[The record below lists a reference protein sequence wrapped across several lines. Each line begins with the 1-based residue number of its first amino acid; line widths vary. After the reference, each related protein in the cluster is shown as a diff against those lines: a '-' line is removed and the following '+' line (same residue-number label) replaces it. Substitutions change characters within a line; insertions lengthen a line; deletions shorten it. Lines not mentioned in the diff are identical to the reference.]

1 MKIEMMKI
9 KKSRKGLGNRK
20 SSCQSWTSN
29 DSLIE
34 GQRMLYSNPSFEDDS
49 SSSDSGRKS
58 PWNSVNSGNS
68 SSSDESRSDGSFDA
82 EEFQRA
88 VQDLSFEILDMQ
100 ESIERFPSFPSVDQ
114 FGPIEPRFQV
124 EVPVKPK
131 SKFSKISKLFKSSK
145 SQSKSTSR
153 DNTKLSG
160 NTATPKLNEISI
172 DADFPDVPDHP
183 IFV

>member
-1 MKIEMMKI
+1 MGRAFFRDFILHQRYITQILYTEI

-100 ESIERFPSFPSVDQ
+100 ESLERFPSFPSVDQ

-124 EVPVKPK
+124 EVPAKPK
-131 SKFSKISKLFKSSK
+131 SKFSKISKLFKSSSK
-145 SQSKSTSR
+145 SQKVQRGHPS
-153 DNTKLSG
+153 DNTKISG
-160 NTATPKLNEISI
+160 NKCEIS
-172 DADFPDVPDHP
+172 
-183 IFV
+183 